1 MAETERIVIPA
12 FSSEAE
18 EAAWWDSHQ
27 DLVEQRFLQAASAG
41 TLGRGRVAKGMSA
54 GKPSG
59 ASPTLTLRVPE
70 TDISRARALAAR
82 KGLRY
87 QTLLQMLIH
96 EGLEREERRA
106 G

>member
-1 MAETERIVIPA
+1 MTETERMTIPA

-27 DLVEQRFLQAASAG
+27 ELVEQSFLKAAAAG
-41 TLGRGRVAKGMSA
+41 TLGRGRAAKQVVA
-54 GKPSG
+54 GKTSG
-59 ASPTLTLRVPE
+59 SSPTLTLRVPE

-106 G
+106 E

>member
-1 MAETERIVIPA
+1 MTEAEQIIVPV
-12 FSSEAE
+12 FPSEAE

-27 DLVEQRFLQAASAG
+27 DLVEQGFLEEAAAG
-41 TLGRGRVAKGMSA
+41 TLGRGRVAKRA
-54 GKPSG
+54 AAAKPSG

-96 EGLEREERRA
+96 EGLEREEKRA
-106 G
+106 E

>member
-12 FSSEAE
+12 FPSEAE

-27 DLVEQRFLQAASAG
+27 DLVERRFLQAASAG
-41 TLGRGRVAKGMSA
+41 TLGRGTVAKRVSQ

-70 TDISRARALAAR
+70 IDISRARTLAAR

>member
-1 MAETERIVIPA
+1 MVITTFP
-12 FSSEAE
+12 SEAE

-27 DLVEQRFLQAASAG
+27 DLVEQRFLQAAAAG
-41 TLGRGRVAKGMSA
+41 TTGDSASVAKRAAA

-106 G
+106 E

>member
-1 MAETERIVIPA
+1 MSETERMVIPA
-12 FSSEAE
+12 FASEAE
-18 EAAWWDSHQ
+18 EAAWWDSHR

-41 TLGRGRVAKGMSA
+41 TLGRGRVAKRAA

-70 TDISRARALAAR
+70 ADISRARALAAR

-96 EGLEREERRA
+96 EGLEREEQRA

>member
-1 MAETERIVIPA
+1 MTEAERMVIPV
-12 FSSEAE
+12 FPSDAE

-27 DLVEQRFLQAASAG
+27 DLVEQRFLQAAEAG
-41 TLGRGRVAKGMSA
+41 TLGRGRVAKRA
-54 GKPSG
+54 ATAKTSG

-70 TDISRARALAAR
+70 ADISRARTLAAR

-96 EGLEREERRA
+96 EGLEREELRA

>member
-1 MAETERIVIPA
+1 V
-12 FSSEAE
+12 
-18 EAAWWDSHQ
+18 
-27 DLVEQRFLQAASAG
+27 
-41 TLGRGRVAKGMSA
+41 A
-54 GKPSG
+54 GKTSG
-59 ASPTLTLRVPE
+59 SSPTLTLRVPE

-106 G
+106 E

>member
-1 MAETERIVIPA
+1 MSETERMVIPA
-12 FSSEAE
+12 FPSEAE
-18 EAAWWDSHQ
+18 EAAWWDSHR
-27 DLVEQRFLQAASAG
+27 DVVEQRFLEAAATG
-41 TLGRGRVAKGMSA
+41 TLGRGRVATQTA
-54 GKPSG
+54 VRKPSG
-59 ASPTLTLRVPE
+59 PSPTLTLRVPE

-87 QTLLQMLIH
+87 QTFLQMLIH

>member
-12 FSSEAE
+12 FPSDAE

-27 DLVEQRFLQAASAG
+27 ELVEQRFLQAAAAG
-41 TLGRGRVAKGMSA
+41 TLGQGRVAKRAAA
-54 GKPSG
+54 GKTSG

-82 KGLRY
+82 KGQRY

-106 G
+106 E